1 MNGAHDII
9 IIIKEPK
16 CLNMI
21 VSDNCRTKSDKCHP
35 PVPRWYG
42 ERMADVWR
50 GAAMRKISIRLTDQ
64 HYEVLEAL
72 VTAGEYASVSE
83 AIRDAIRRLLT
94 EKMEVLE
101 RSQRLGSF
109 A

>member
-1 MNGAHDII
+1 
-9 IIIKEPK
+9 
-16 CLNMI
+16 
-21 VSDNCRTKSDKCHP
+21 
-35 PVPRWYG
+35 
-42 ERMADVWR
+42 MAGVWR

-72 VTAGEYASVSE
+72 VTAGEYTSVSE

-94 EKMEVLE
+94 DKMEVLE